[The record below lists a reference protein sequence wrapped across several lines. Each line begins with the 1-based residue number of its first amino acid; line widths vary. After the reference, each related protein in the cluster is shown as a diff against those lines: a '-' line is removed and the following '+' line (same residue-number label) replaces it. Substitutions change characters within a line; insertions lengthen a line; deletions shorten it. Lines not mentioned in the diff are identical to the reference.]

1 MWRSK
6 NSAFRLQGCG
16 VGTETYSKLLQ
27 RHTGCLYRIL
37 AADDMSVLR
46 VHLDMFASDA
56 QNLDALLVEANDSC
70 LCITL
75 EIALR
80 L

>member
-1 MWRSK
+1 LHS
-6 NSAFRLQGCG
+6 
-16 VGTETYSKLLQ
+16 
-27 RHTGCLYRIL
+27 IL

-46 VHLDMFASDA
+46 VHLDVFASNSQD
-56 QNLDALLVEANDSC
+56 LDALLMEANDSC